1 MANVSGSAMAAAA
14 EVYLRDELKTGTLRH
29 QLFPMLTGFG
39 IRDYADTVRTLGLNY
54 VTEIGRRVLGMT
66 AVSEYPVFP
75 QGKYNARDYRE
86 VKLGSV
92 WFEKLTNQP
101 FLVGEFERYEEAVGQ
116 TSRLRVRVEDLLLG
130 YHQLGA
136 QPQIVLLVYWTLSKT
151 NPPRADKF
159 IKLLEQGFSLPN
171 TSLVPGVIAS
181 NTKIL
186 VYYCLA
192 SGTRDNLILNQWIEI
207 K

>member
-1 MANVSGSAMAAAA
+1 MTNGSGSAMTAAA
-14 EVYLRDELKTGTLRH
+14 EAYLRDELKTGTLRH

-39 IRDYADTVRTLGLNY
+39 IRDYADTVRSFALNY
-54 VTEIGRRVLGMT
+54 LTEIGRRVLGMT

-75 QGKYNARDYRE
+75 QGKYNARDYRG

-101 FLVGEFERYEEAVGQ
+101 FLVGEFERYEEAISQ
-116 TSRLRVRVEDLLLG
+116 TSRLRARVEDMLLG
-130 YHQLGA
+130 YHQLGT
-136 QPQIVLLVYWTLSKT
+136 QPPMVLLVYWTLGKT
-151 NPPRADKF
+151 NLPRADKL

-171 TSLVPGVIAS
+171 TSLIPGVAS
-181 NTKIL
+181 SSTRIL
-186 VYYCLA
+186 VYFCPA
-192 SGTRDNLILNQWIEI
+192 SGTRDNLVLNQWVEI